1 MTDEE
6 KLCEISAVLRKHNKP
21 QGGLS
26 HAQALYYIRK
36 IANADDRPRIN
47 AHWNDN
53 GLHERRDK
61 MTDFEK
67 LEKRIDKLEDMLLDI
82 LGAFSADAFE
92 EAQLDKVIAKYG
104 EIKREVEC
112 RGE

>member
-53 GLHERRDK
+53 GLHH
-61 MTDFEK
+61 
-67 LEKRIDKLEDMLLDI
+67 
-82 LGAFSADAFE
+82 SY
-92 EAQLDKVIAKYG
+92 VCSNC
-104 EIKREVEC
+104 KRETLYKFPTCPYCEAYMK
-112 RGE
+112 GETK